1 MPEIYV
7 DGDACPVKQEVLKV
21 AERHQLVVHM
31 VGNSWLRVGD
41 SPLVKRVVVPETPD
55 AADDW
60 IAEHIAQGD
69 IAITADIP
77 LADRCIKAGAGVL
90 GPTGKPFTEQSIGMA
105 LAMRDLN
112 AQLRESGEI
121 SGAGPGF
128 TKRDRSRFLS
138 ALEDLI
144 QAQKRLAKLK
154 P

>member
-1 MPEIYV
+1 MLEIYV

-21 AERHQLVVHM
+21 AERHRLLVHM
-31 VGNSWLRVGD
+31 VGNTWLRVGD
-41 SPLVKRVVVPETPD
+41 NPLVKRVVVPEEPD
-55 AADDW
+55 AADNW
-60 IAEHIAQGD
+60 IAEHIGPGD

-144 QAQKRLAKLK
+144 QAQKKRAKLTR
-154 P
+154 

>member
-1 MPEIYV
+1 MLEIYV

-21 AERHQLVVHM
+21 AERHRLVVHM
-31 VGNSWLRVGD
+31 VGNTWLRVGD
-41 SPLVKRVVVPETPD
+41 NPLVKRVVVPEEPD
-55 AADDW
+55 AADNW
-60 IAEHIAQGD
+60 IAEHIGQGD

-144 QAQKRLAKLK
+144 QAQKKQARLTR
-154 P
+154 

>member
-1 MPEIYV
+1 MLEIYV

-21 AERHQLVVHM
+21 AERHRLVVHM
-31 VGNSWLRVGD
+31 VGNTWLRVGD
-41 SPLVKRVVVPETPD
+41 NPLVKRVVVPEEPD
-55 AADDW
+55 AADNW
-60 IAEHIAQGD
+60 IAEHIGPGD

-90 GPTGKPFTEQSIGMA
+90 GPTGRPFTEQSIGMA

-144 QAQKRLAKLK
+144 QAQKKQAKLTR
-154 P
+154 

>member
-1 MPEIYV
+1 MLEIYV

-41 SPLVKRVVVPETPD
+41 SPLVKRVVVPEAPD

-60 IAEHIAQGD
+60 IAEHITEGD